1 MMLGMHTTTNS
12 EQHPNI
18 LRSSPQP
25 QKLAFLLLVGFLKYL
40 FSLYVVQWAQV
51 HSYKQ
56 NTTQNTMAL
65 TTFLFWAC
73 DHMGP
78 CKLDV
83 VHMG

>member
-1 MMLGMHTTTNS
+1 M
-12 EQHPNI
+12 
-18 LRSSPQP
+18 
-25 QKLAFLLLVGFLKYL
+25 GFLKYL
-40 FSLYVVQWAQV
+40 ILPIEQWAQWAQA

-56 NTTQNTMAL
+56 DTTQNAMAL